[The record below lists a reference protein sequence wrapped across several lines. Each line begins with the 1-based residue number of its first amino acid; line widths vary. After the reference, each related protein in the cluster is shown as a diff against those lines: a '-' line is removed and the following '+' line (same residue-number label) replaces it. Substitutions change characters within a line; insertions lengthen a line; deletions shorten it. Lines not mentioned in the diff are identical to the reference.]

1 MYSVLYGSSRIT
13 LTSGSGTR
21 LERSE
26 LLLRDPGLRRQRSA
40 AEPLLLGRE
49 EELAV
54 ARAEAAAGRAVEF
67 YGPCGFGKTSLLR
80 SIAGGGGRRSAFV
93 RVAGNPLED
102 VLQLLMDA
110 LYRSVEREPVKYPRP
125 VCERLVNHLR
135 PLIVLDEVPPGSR
148 IPRLLSAA
156 LPDCVLVVGAELPV
170 PGGPET
176 SRLLAGLPPD
186 AALDLFARS
195 LGHPVQGAEL
205 PAVRQLLETVRFRPL
220 HIRQAAALVRAGHP
234 VETLT
239 RAAARDPRELD
250 RLSAGSLS
258 GPERTA
264 LVALALV
271 AGTLVPGNWVSAV
284 GDITYAVQCLV
295 SLHER
300 GLVERPEE
308 DRFGLPVCLKESLR
322 GLSLGAISL
331 STGVNGLADWLDGAV
346 RGDMHSLTDAL
357 QGVEGIVGLLGVA
370 AEQGEWRGVIRL
382 AKIAEAALFAGL
394 RWQQWKEVLEKGAE
408 AARRVGDR
416 ASEALF
422 SHQLGT
428 VAYVEDRIADA
439 QVRLRHAL
447 RLREELGD
455 TAGAELTR
463 ANLEY
468 VAPSGTLPDDGRGR
482 GRGGARRV
490 RDRVRRV
497 TPWLAGLLVVIVAIA
512 AVRAAVSKDAPGP
525 APGPSASGVSS
536 GPATDGPTGPGSTDP
551 GPTGEA
557 SSASGGTSPS
567 PSSSPSPSPSPSR
580 TTGSPSS
587 PGPTRTS
594 PSPSRTTASPSP
606 SPSPSRTTRSP
617 SPSPSPT
624 RSSRSP
630 SPSPSHSPSRTTPSP
645 SLSPSLGSKSPS
657 PSPSPSH
664 DDGEPS

>member
-1 MYSVLYGSSRIT
+1 M
-13 LTSGSGTR
+13 
-21 LERSE
+21 
-26 LLLRDPGLRRQRSA
+26 
-40 AEPLLLGRE
+40 
-49 EELAV
+49 
-54 ARAEAAAGRAVEF
+54 EF
-67 YGPCGFGKTSLLR
+67 HAPCGFGKTSLLLA
-80 SIAGGGGRRSAFV
+80 IAGGGGRRSAFA

-102 VLQLLMDA
+102 VLQLLMDD
-110 LYRSVEREPVKYPRP
+110 LYLSVERERVKYPRT

-148 IPRLLSAA
+148 IPRQLSAA
-156 LPDCVLVVGAELPV
+156 LPDCVLVVGAERPV
-170 PGGPET
+170 LGGPGT

-195 LGHPVQGAEL
+195 LGRPVQDAEL
-205 PAVRQLLETVRFRPL
+205 PVVRRLLEAVRFRPL

-234 VETLT
+234 AETLART
-239 RAAARDPRELD
+239 AARDPRELD

-284 GDITYAVQCLV
+284 GDITYALQSLI

-331 STGVNGLADWLDGAV
+331 STGVNGLADWLDGAL
-346 RGDMHSLTDAL
+346 RGDVHSLTDAL

-408 AARRVGDR
+408 AARRIGDR

-428 VAYVEDRIADA
+428 VAYVEDRAADA
-439 QVRLRHAL
+439 QAHLRHAL

-455 TAGAELTR
+455 TSGAGLTR

-468 VAPSGTLPDDGRGR
+468 MAPSGTLPGDGRG
-482 GRGGARRV
+482 GGGAG
-490 RDRVRRV
+490 RDWVRRAA
-497 TPWLAGLLVVIVAIA
+497 PWCAGLLVAVVAVA
-512 AVRAAVSKDAPGP
+512 AVRAVVPDGTPGP
-525 APGPSASGVSS
+525 APSPSASGVSS
-536 GPATDGPTGPGSTDP
+536 SPATAGPTDP
-551 GPTGEA
+551 GPTDEA
-557 SSASGGTSPS
+557 SSTRDGTSSGPGPSPARTTSSPSSPGPSPS
-567 PSSSPSPSPSPSR
+567 PSPTRTSPSPSPSPSR
-580 TTGSPSS
+580 TTASP
-587 PGPTRTS
+587 S
-594 PSPSRTTASPSP
+594 PSPSRTTRSP

-617 SPSPSPT
+617 SPSPSP
-624 RSSRSP
+624 SRTSP
-630 SPSPSHSPSRTTPSP
+630 SPSPSPSPSRTTPSP
-645 SLSPSLGSKSPS
+645 SPS
-657 PSPSPSH
+657 PSSKSPSH
-664 DDGEPS
+664 DDGERLT